1 VRTAPDASSSLYVA
15 GQSAAPHSG
24 SAYRPLMDEHG
35 APPRVIA
42 RPQPSGGGSGG
53 APQAPPV
60 YSSRGAG
67 GASAG
72 SGSGSGG
79 APRVLSGAS
88 AGLPGGGALRGSL
101 AGMPRPS
108 DPAANGGVLPRVLT
122 RGAPPPSASASA
134 SSANAYAAAPQ
145 PPQPLPAARA
155 PPPAAA
161 AAPPPPHA
169 HPSSS
174 SSASSGG
181 APSPAALAAGLPLT
195 AASVLKHHRDSLSE
209 FEQSEVLEYPAI
221 WYTGAG
227 AAKIRGV
234 PGLPGPSNHGY
245 DDERGDYVSV
255 PHDHLGF
262 RYEVLSLLGKGSFGA
277 VLRCFDHK
285 TQTLRAVKIIRN
297 KKRFHHQALVE
308 VKILEHLRARDPG
321 DGSNMVHMHE
331 YFYFRSHLCI
341 AFELLSINLYEFI
354 KNNNFQGL
362 SIGLIRRF
370 AQQLLVSLRFLRAAR
385 VIHCDLKPENILL
398 RAPNKSGIK
407 VIDFGSSCFEE
418 ERVYTYIQSR
428 FYRSPEVILGLPYD
442 VGIDMWSLGC
452 ILAELYTGYPL
463 FPGEN
468 ETEQL
473 ACIME
478 SLGLPPRALL
488 EPAARRKQ
496 FFDSAGAPRLVAN
509 SRGKRRRP
517 GTKELGLA
525 LRCSDAGFVA
535 FLQGCLR
542 WDPRERLSPDAALAH
557 EWICDGALPPPPP
570 LPPPGAAP
578 QSSSSSSSSHRGG
591 TAPSAS
597 NNAAPGVPGLYGASS
612 GGGGGSSASAA
623 AAAAAAARVS
633 AHRAAQQQQPLQ
645 HSSHHA
651 QQAPSA
657 AQHALPSLAIYGA
670 PARGAPAAHGGG
682 VEPPRQVP
690 PGYPGAPAYGG
701 SHHSQQQQPPAV
713 YASQHASGALTD
725 RAHHRPAP
733 SAGGGVLAAL
743 ADVRAMFPP
752 LAPLAPAGSRSRRC

>member
-1 VRTAPDASSSLYVA
+1 V
-15 GQSAAPHSG
+15 
-24 SAYRPLMDEHG
+24 DEPG
-35 APPRVIA
+35 APPRVIS
-42 RPQPSGGGSGG
+42 RPQQQQQSGSG

-72 SGSGSGG
+72 GVGG

-88 AGLPGGGALRGSL
+88 AGLPGGTALRGSL
-101 AGMPRPS
+101 AGVTRPS
-108 DPAANGGVLPRVLT
+108 DPAASGGVLPRVLT
-122 RGAPPPSASASA
+122 RGAPPPSSASA
-134 SSANAYAAAPQ
+134 AAAAAANAYAA
-145 PPQPLPAARA
+145 PPPPLPAAR
-155 PPPAAA
+155 PPPASAA
-161 AAPPPPHA
+161 PPSGAAPPPPHSA
-169 HPSSS
+169 SASA
-174 SSASSGG
+174 ASSGG

-195 AASVLKHHRDSLSE
+195 AASVLKHHRESLSE

-478 SLGLPPRALL
+478 ALGLPPRALL

-517 GTKELGLA
+517 GTKDLALA

-570 LPPPGAAP
+570 LPPPGVAP
-578 QSSSSSSSSHRGG
+578 ASYGAPPSSSSSSQRGGG
-591 TAPSAS
+591 TAPAAS
-597 NNAAPGVPGLYGASS
+597 HNAAPGVPGLYGTSSS
-612 GGGGGSSASAA
+612 GGSSAA
-623 AAAAAAARVS
+623 AAAAAAAQRVS
-633 AHRAAQQQQPLQ
+633 AHRAAQQQPQ
-645 HSSHHA
+645 HGSSSSSHA
-651 QQAPSA
+651 QQQ
-657 AQHALPSLAIYGA
+657 QHALPSLAIYGA
-670 PARGAPAAHGGG
+670 PARGGAPAAHTG
-682 VEPPRQVP
+682 VEPPRAVP

-701 SHHSQQQQPPAV
+701 GAYHSQQQQQQPPAV

-733 SAGGGVLAAL
+733 SSGGGGVLAAL
-743 ADVRAMFPP
+743 ADVRALFPP